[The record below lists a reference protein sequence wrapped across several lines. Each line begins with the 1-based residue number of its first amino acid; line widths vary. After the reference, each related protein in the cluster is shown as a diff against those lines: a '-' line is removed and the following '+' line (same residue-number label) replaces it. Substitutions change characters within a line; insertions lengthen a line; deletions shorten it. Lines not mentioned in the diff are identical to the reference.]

1 MSDTTD
7 TTTDFVDT
15 IHTNA
20 SSVPAEEPARQGPAT
35 AVSAADLPTSADD
48 AAPDSLSYDSV
59 KPADDISFEPRDWE
73 AFKNLATQL
82 KLSPQQ
88 VQQLADFK
96 SACAKRKAEENLAQK
111 QQQISAWANET
122 RALYGAKL
130 EQEITYAL
138 RAANTFGGPDLRA
151 LLEETGLGNHP
162 VIIRTLSGI
171 GRTISEDA
179 CPGGTPAAP
188 QDKTFAEALYGKHN

>member
-1 MSDTTD
+1 MFDTTD
-7 TTTDFVDT
+7 TTTDFVELP
-15 IHTNA
+15 HTDA
-20 SSVPAEEPARQGPAT
+20 SSVPAEDSARQGPAAT
-35 AVSAADLPTSADD
+35 TPAADLPTSTDGAVQD
-48 AAPDSLSYDSV
+48 PLSYDSV
-59 KPADDISFEPRDWE
+59 KPADGVSFNAQDWE
-73 AFKNLATQL
+73 SFKTLAAEM

-88 VQQLADFK
+88 VQKLADFE
-96 SACAKRKAEENLAQK
+96 SACLKRRAEENLAQK
-111 QQQISAWANET
+111 QQQTSSWANET

-130 EQEITYAL
+130 EQEINYAL

-162 VIIRTLSGI
+162 VMIRTLSGI

>member
-1 MSDTTD
+1 MFDTTD
-7 TTTDFVDT
+7 TTTDFVET

-20 SSVPAEEPARQGPAT
+20 SSVSAEESARQGPAT

-48 AAPDSLSYDSV
+48 AKQDPLSYDSV
-59 KPADDISFEPRDWE
+59 KPADGVSFNDQDWE
-73 AFKNLATQL
+73 AFKTLAAEM
-82 KLSPQQ
+82 KLSPKQ
-88 VQQLADFK
+88 VQKLADFE

-122 RALYGAKL
+122 RALYGAEL

-162 VIIRTLSGI
+162 VVIRTLSGI